1 MLQKLRGRGQDSG
14 FTLIELLIVIVILG
28 VLSAIVV
35 FAVGSTGKN
44 AAAAACQTDTKTVET
59 AVEAYKA
66 EVTTYPADMASII
79 KAGYLRDAPSST
91 HYTVDVDNAKGGV
104 IVTPLPS
111 GTATTIAPGDTTDT
125 ATTACAAVK

>member
-44 AAAAACQTDTKTVET
+44 AASAACQTDTKTVET

-66 EVTTYPADMASII
+66 EVTTYPASMNAII
-79 KAGYLRDAPSST
+79 TAGYLRDAPSST

-104 IVTPLPS
+104 IVTPTGGS
-111 GTATTIAPGDTTDT
+111 ATTITPGDTTDT
-125 ATTACAAVK
+125 ATTACAGVK

>member
-104 IVTPLPS
+104 IVTPTGGS
-111 GTATTIAPGDTTDT
+111 ATTIAPGDTTDT

>member
-44 AAAAACQTDTKTVET
+44 AAQAACQTDTKTVET
-59 AVEAYKA
+59 AVEAFKA
-66 EVTTYPADMASII
+66 EQTAYPATLAAII
-79 KAGYLRDAPSST
+79 TAGYLRDAPSST
-91 HYTVDVDNAKGGV
+91 HYSVDVDNVGGV
-104 IVTPLPS
+104 IVKPLPS
-111 GTATTIAPGDTTDT
+111 GTGGTISPCDSTDT
-125 ATTACAAVK
+125 AATVCANVK

>member
-44 AAAAACQTDTKTVET
+44 AASAACQTDTKSVET
-59 AVEAYKA
+59 AVEAFKA
-66 EVTTYPADMASII
+66 ESLTNAYPGSIQDLLDA
-79 KAGYLRDAPSST
+79 KYLRGAPDS
-91 HYTVDVDNAKGGV
+91 AKYK
-104 IVTPLPS
+104 I
-111 GTATTIAPGDTTDT
+111 
-125 ATTACAAVK
+125 TTAGGDVVVVLTAGGGGTLTPGGAETAVAACTGA

>member
-104 IVTPLPS
+104 IVTPTG

>member
-14 FTLIELLIVIVILG
+14 FTLIELLIVVVILG

-44 AAAAACQTDTKTVET
+44 AASAACQTDTKSVET
-59 AVEAYKA
+59 ALEAYKA
-66 EVTTYPADMASII
+66 ETTAYPTDITALVTAQ
-79 KAGYLRDAPSST
+79 YLRGAPDSS
-91 HYTVDVDNAKGGV
+91 HYSIATTSGKGDV

-111 GTATTIAPGDTTDT
+111 GTAVTMTPGGLVT
-125 ATTACAAVK
+125 AATACAGVN